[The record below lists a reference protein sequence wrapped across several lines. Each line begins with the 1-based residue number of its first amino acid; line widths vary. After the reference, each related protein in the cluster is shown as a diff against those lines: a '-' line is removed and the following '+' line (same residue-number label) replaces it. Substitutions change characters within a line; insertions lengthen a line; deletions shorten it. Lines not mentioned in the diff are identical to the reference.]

1 MDATIVAPLGS
12 FIAATLLILGLLS
25 PKRRAKD
32 QLQPYVGPT
41 VAPNRGGQTL
51 ARRAM
56 MPLVRF
62 VAAKAPAGLQ
72 EGLRTRLDMAG
83 NPMSSAAF
91 LTWQLGGMLLLPVAY
106 ALLVAHSGAALEGR
120 ELVLAMLLGCG
131 GGYFP
136 KYRLAKKIQTRQR
149 VIQRALPD
157 ALDLI
162 TVSMEAGLALD
173 GALAKVVEKTKG
185 PLSDEFQKTLR
196 EIVLGAPRR
205 QAIRRLG
212 ARTGVRDLGTL
223 VNAIVQ
229 ADEMGVSMAD
239 IMRTQAEDA
248 RIKRRQRA
256 EEEAHKAPVK
266 MLFPLIVF
274 ILPSAMFVTAGPAAL
289 VIYHQFHNGFLR

>member
-1 MDATIVAPLGS
+1 MDATILAPLGS
-12 FIAATLLILGLLS
+12 FIAATLLVFGVLA

-41 VAPNRGGQTL
+41 VASGRVRQTIWGRSVTPVL
-51 ARRAM
+51 
-56 MPLVRF
+56 RF
-62 VAAKAPAGLQ
+62 VEASTPAGLQ
-72 EGLRTRLDMAG
+72 EGIRARLDMAG
-83 NPMSSAAF
+83 NPMTSESF
-91 LTWQLGGMLLLPVAY
+91 LTWQLTGMLLLPLAY
-106 ALLVAHSGAALEGR
+106 ILLVVRSGTVFEGR
-120 ELVLAMLLGCG
+120 ELLLAALLGCV

-136 KYRLAKKIQTRQR
+136 KYWLAKRIERRQR
-149 VIQRALPD
+149 SIQRALPD

-173 GALAKVVEKTKG
+173 GALAKVVEKSHG
-185 PLSDEFQKTLR
+185 PLSEEFQKTLH

-212 ARTGVRDLGTL
+212 TRTGVRDLGTL

-248 RIKRRQRA
+248 RIRRRQRA
-256 EEEAHKAPVK
+256 EEEARKAPVK
-266 MLFPLIVF
+266 MLFPLIAF

-289 VIYHQFHNGFLR
+289 VVYHTFHNGFLR